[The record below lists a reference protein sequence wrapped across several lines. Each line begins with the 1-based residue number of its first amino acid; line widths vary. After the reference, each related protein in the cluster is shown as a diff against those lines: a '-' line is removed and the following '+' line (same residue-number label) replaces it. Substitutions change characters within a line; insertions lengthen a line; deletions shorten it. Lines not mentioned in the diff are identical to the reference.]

1 VEKANNLI
9 FEEINK
15 ILEGDEKGKWTE
27 VMSQAVWSH
36 NTTVC
41 KATNFKL
48 FRLLYGAEAVL
59 LEELKH
65 QSV

>member
-9 FEEINK
+9 FEAIKK

-36 NTTVC
+36 NTIVC

-48 FRLLYGAEAVL
+48 FRLLYEAEAVL

-65 QSV
+65 RSV